1 MYLRSTVPLR
11 LGIILLPSSYPVL
24 SLRSYLLWDV
34 SAIPRFTVKPAAFR
48 STARFIVR
56 ELTQPGGLQCG
67 ASPALP
73 SPLPL
78 LSPSTPALIIVKF

>member
-24 SLRSYLLWDV
+24 FEKLFAVDV